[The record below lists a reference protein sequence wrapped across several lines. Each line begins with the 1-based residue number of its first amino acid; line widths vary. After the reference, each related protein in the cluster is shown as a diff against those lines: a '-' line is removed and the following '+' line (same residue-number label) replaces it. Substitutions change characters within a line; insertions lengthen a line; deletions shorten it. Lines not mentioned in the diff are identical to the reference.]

1 MLLILLEG
9 HEFNLVAAAIGIA
22 LLLILSIPVGFL
34 VAFGLRKWHE
44 RHPIEKDAEDEKHPL
59 GLQ

>member
-1 MLLILLEG
+1 MLLLLEG
-9 HEFNLVAAAIGIA
+9 HEFNLVAAVIGIA
-22 LLLILSIPVGFL
+22 LLLVLSIPVGFL

-44 RHPIEKDAEDEKHPL
+44 RHPIEKDVEDEKHPL